1 MPMEAHET
9 TTADTPVCKRLRSKM
24 YYVMGREHVDLRV
37 SSPNSQYWCAR
48 TATVLG
54 PDDVYC
60 SPEMCQAHRACFE
73 PE

>member
-1 MPMEAHET
+1 MEAHET

>member
-1 MPMEAHET
+1 MNEERTDVA
-9 TTADTPVCKRLRSKM
+9 VCKRLRTKM
-24 YYVMGREHVDLRV
+24 YYVMGRDHIDLRET
-37 SSPNSQYWCAR
+37 SPSAQYWCSR

-60 SPEMCQAHRACFE
+60 SPGVCQRPRACFE